1 MNPDDH
7 LSVSGTWP
15 IHTQELWDRARKIAR
30 SRRGVD
36 VTGIYHALR
45 NLERSPEER
54 LRRAL
59 SFGRLRSD
67 RG

>member
-1 MNPDDH
+1 MPPDDAAI
-7 LSVSGTWP
+7 VSQGW
-15 IHTQELWDRARKIAR
+15 IFHAYDLWNRAWKIAR
-30 SRRGVD
+30 SHPGLD
-36 VTGIYHALR
+36 AAGIYRALR